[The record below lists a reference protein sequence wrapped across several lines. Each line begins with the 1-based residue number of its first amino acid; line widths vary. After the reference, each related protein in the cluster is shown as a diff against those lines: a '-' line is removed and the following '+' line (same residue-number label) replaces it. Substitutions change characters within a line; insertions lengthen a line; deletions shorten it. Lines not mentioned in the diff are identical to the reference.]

1 MRLTADDPTA
11 GVLDPAP
18 RTPPP
23 SPAPPPAGPPLTVI
37 EPRAGVSLADARELW
52 RYRELLYYLA
62 LREVQLRYKQT
73 ILGVGW
79 SLFQPLSIMLM
90 FVVFVG
96 RAGGMA
102 DVTPYPYTLFVLA
115 GALPWTFFATSA
127 LNGGHSLL
135 INERLVTKVYFPRL
149 MLPLSNI
156 GSALLDF
163 LVALVLAAVAM
174 AYYGKPPGWTAL
186 LCPLIVAVMAL
197 TAAGIAVL
205 LAALIVSQRDFRYL
219 LLFGV
224 QLWMLATPCI
234 YDPTPG
240 RAWWL
245 ALNPAY
251 GLILNFRAALFGDPM
266 DLTALAVSSAVGLA
280 VLVAGLVYFRR
291 VERTFADTI

>member
-1 MRLTADDPTA
+1 VRLTADDPTIE
-11 GVLDPAP
+11 P
-18 RTPPP
+18 
-23 SPAPPPAGPPLTVI
+23 PPPADPPLTVN
-37 EPRAGVSLADARELW
+37 EPRRGVSLADVHELW

-79 SLFQPLSIMLM
+79 SLFQPLSIVLM

-96 RAGGMA
+96 RMGGLA
-102 DVTPYPYTLFVLA
+102 ESVPNYTLFVLA
-115 GALPWTFFATSA
+115 GALPWTFFSTSA

-163 LVALVLAAVAM
+163 LVALSLIAGAM
-174 AYYGKPPGWTAL
+174 AYYGQPPGWTVL
-186 LCPLIVAVMAL
+186 LCPPIILVMAL

-234 YDPTPG
+234 YAPTAGGP
-240 RAWWL
+240 WWL

-266 DLTALAVSSAVGLA
+266 DWPALGLSSAVGLLI
-280 VLVAGLVYFRR
+280 LVMGLVYFRR